1 MFFAFEYLLL
11 VFCILKPCSA
21 RLKISELKSCKEES
35 HNSKI
40 CLTGKNG
47 YFKPFP
53 VIVDTNL
60 ILRNLIEIDENKNFI
75 SAQIELWTAWEDPG
89 IAFTNISLV

>member
-21 RLKISELKSCKEES
+21 RLKISDLKSCKEES

-40 CLTGKNG
+40 CLTGENG
-47 YFKPFP
+47 YSKPFP
-53 VIVDTNL
+53 VNVDSEL
-60 ILRNLIEIDENKNFI
+60 ILRNIIEIDENKNSI
-75 SAQIELWTAWEDPG
+75 STNIELFTWWLDLG
-89 IAFTNISLV
+89 IAISNNSLE